1 MHNSTAPGVLISA
14 GFLEQDGT
22 VEISMDNSSSLLTA
36 PLPGTLDK
44 SYLIGVGTYGE
55 EVIEIGDNLTLI
67 DGVLSA
73 TSGNGSSSGGSSGGS
88 SGASSNGVN
97 LLQATIERA
106 DEYGNPAGTYT
117 GTIDPHKV
125 NIVILQ
131 NVHEAK
137 YALLTNITDEGVGS
151 ATIIAYD
158 RPMKLS
164 LANNE
169 IHRSTAGTY
178 LHCIFVS
185 NDTVNIN
192 FNYYST
198 YGHRYLAFEEL
209 QEEFRGKF
217 ISCSGFVKIN
227 NKFKNARYLN
237 YNTITYFDNDTGE
250 NADIDLTGTI
260 YVGDR
265 A

>member
-1 MHNSTAPGVLISA
+1 MRDYVSREVLIGA
-14 GFLEQDGT
+14 GFLKPDGT
-22 VEISMDNSSSLLTA
+22 VEISMHDSELLLTG
-36 PLPGTLDK
+36 PIPTTMTK
-44 SYLIGVGTYGE
+44 SELVGIGPNGQERVK
-55 EVIEIGDNLTLI
+55 IGNNLTLI
-67 DGVLSA
+67 DGILSA
-73 TSGNGSSSGGSSGGS
+73 TSGSGSGGSGGS
-88 SGASSNGVN
+88 SGASGNGVN

-106 DEYGNPAGTYT
+106 DEYGNLAGTYT

-137 YALLTNITDEGVGS
+137 YALLTNITNEGVGS

-164 LANNE
+164 FANNE
-169 IHRSTAGTY
+169 IHRSTSGTY

-198 YGHRYLAFEEL
+198 YGHRYRVFEEL

-260 YVGDR
+260 YVEDH

>member
-1 MHNSTAPGVLISA
+1 MGCLTP
-14 GFLEQDGT
+14 DGT

-36 PLPGTLDK
+36 PLPDTLDK

-73 TSGNGSSSGGSSGGS
+73 TSGSGGSSGGS
-88 SGASSNGVN
+88 SGVSGNGVN
-97 LLQATIERA
+97 LLQATIEQA

-117 GTIDPHKV
+117 GTMDPHKV

-131 NVHEAK
+131 NIHEAK

-151 ATIIAYD
+151 ATITAYD

-178 LHCIFVS
+178 LHCIFIS

-198 YGHRYLAFEEL
+198 YGHRYLVFEEL

-237 YNTITYFDNDTGE
+237 YNTITYFDNDTGK

-260 YVGDR
+260 DVEDH